1 MSWKA
6 FRVRKGLHSDAK
18 IKIDGDGSA
27 GSAIENRGALS
38 ALTSP
43 SLDSATTHDQGG
55 AVLVLDNDKQIS
67 FRTGFELKED
77 IKSSV
82 DVRAGFGIH
91 FSHFSS
97 FLKKRLLHFQ
107 SHEFVLINFELSGFL
122 HFVQIVSTCGEQV
135 SPKYEFLSLQLVHFT
150 H

>member
-82 DVRAGFGIH
+82 DVV
-91 FSHFSS
+91 
-97 FLKKRLLHFQ
+97 L
-107 SHEFVLINFELSGFL
+107 EFHHAFFCK
-122 HFVQIVSTCGEQV
+122 ST
-135 SPKYEFLSLQLVHFT
+135 KLFNALLSLL
-150 H
+150 